1 MELAGRTVLLT
12 GAAGGIGHHI
22 ADVIARRGAR
32 LVVSDVSD
40 EKLAAAPLPDTATR
54 IAADLRSPEAIE
66 QLVASAGPVDVL
78 INNAGLEYTGSF
90 HDQSAGEL
98 AEIVHVNLH
107 APMELI
113 RLVVPSMVERG
124 SGHVVN
130 LGSISGKGP
139 SPFLATYGTTKAGL
153 IQLTRSLRVEYR
165 GSGVSFSAVSPG
177 FVARE
182 GMYARMA
189 SEGDGLRAPRSLGTS
204 PPEQVAAAVLKVLED
219 DVPEKIV
226 ASRPMRP
233 FFALTELSPRM
244 GELGIIGSGAR
255 RFLRRVGER
264 RGRA

>member
-1 MELAGRTVLLT
+1 MEPAGRTVLLT

-22 ADVIARRGAR
+22 ADVLARRGAR

-40 EKLAAAPLPDTATR
+40 EKLADAPLPESATR
-54 IAADLRSPEAIE
+54 IAADLRSLEAIE
-66 QLVASAGPVDVL
+66 QLVAQAGPVDVL
-78 INNAGLEYTGSF
+78 INNAGLEYTGAY
-90 HDQSAGEL
+90 HDQSAAEL
-98 AEIVHVNLH
+98 AEILHVNLH

-113 RLVVPSMVERG
+113 RLVVPSMISRG
-124 SGHVVN
+124 GGHVVN

-177 FVARE
+177 FVERE

-189 SEGDGLRAPRSLGTS
+189 DGDGLRAPRSLGTS
-204 PPEQVAAAVLKVLED
+204 PPEQVAQAVLEVLEND
-219 DVPEKIV
+219 LPEKIV

-233 FFALTELSPRM
+233 FFALTELSPRL

>member
-22 ADVIARRGAR
+22 ADVLVRRGAR
-32 LVVSDVSD
+32 VIASDID
-40 EKLAAAPLPDTATR
+40 ETKLAEAPLPDAVER
-54 IAADLRSPEAIE
+54 VAADLRDLDATERLIAEVEPI
-66 QLVASAGPVDVL
+66 DVL
-78 INNAGLEYTGSF
+78 VNCAGLEYTGAY
-90 HDQSAGEL
+90 HEQDRGEL
-98 AEIVHVNLH
+98 EDIVFVNLL
-107 APMELI
+107 APMAAI
-113 RLVVPSMVERG
+113 RAALPGMLARG

-130 LGSISGKGP
+130 LASISGKGP
-139 SPFLATYGTTKAGL
+139 SPFLTTYGTTKAAV

-165 GSGVSFSAVSPG
+165 GTGVRFSAVTPG

-189 SEGDGLRAPRSLGTS
+189 ENGLRAPRSLGTS
-204 PPEQVAAAVLKVLED
+204 PPEQVAQAVLKVLD
-219 DVPEKIV
+219 RDLPEKIV

-233 FFALTELSPRM
+233 FFALTELSPRA